1 MIGLEVAEKNIN
13 FFFDIIR
20 NQSVQEF
27 ATFLGICGYS
37 LRDLKGVTNLGKL
50 QETLKKVFPKGL
62 KNLEQESILTDSLME
77 LEEYIKVNSKLDDKV
92 FEKIGKILVNG
103 INREEIMTR
112 EYIKILKDLS
122 WIDLEILLY
131 SKNILCEKEEK
142 EYEVAP
148 LNNNRFPYMDLV
160 HRMKK
165 YFDSYPLEII
175 QISIE
180 NLIEK
185 KLLYKQGI
193 LINEVELKDKTNGT
207 YIYVRK
213 KFVYSFERELGKKI
227 IELMEE

>member
-1 MIGLEVAEKNIN
+1 M
-13 FFFDIIR
+13 
-20 NQSVQEF
+20 
-27 ATFLGICGYS
+27 
-37 LRDLKGVTNLGKL
+37 

-131 SKNILCEKEEK
+131 SKNILCEKEKK